1 MMKKTPNHSGRK
13 DIQMNDAELVRK
25 AQAGD
30 FDAFGR
36 LIEQYRPKIYG
47 LALRL
52 SKNRQDAEDIFQET
66 FLKAIDNIRR
76 FRGDSSFGT
85 WLYIIA
91 LNTVRARYRNR
102 EPKELLPL
110 DAYLPEHTGH
120 RDTGETPADWNDPLT
135 KLTADELRDRL
146 QAALDRLPLKY
157 RMPFVLRYTQDM
169 PVAEV
174 AKVLGLSLAAAKSR
188 ILRARLALQS
198 FLNDYLTEGKG
209 DGRMS

>member
-1 MMKKTPNHSGRK
+1 MEKSPNRSRK
-13 DIQMNDAELVRK
+13 NDIQRDETELVRK

-36 LIEQYRPKIYG
+36 LIDQYRTKIYG

-85 WLYIIA
+85 WLYVIA
-91 LNTVRARYRNR
+91 LNIVRARYKNR
-102 EPKELLPL
+102 EHEELLPL
-110 DAYLPEHTGH
+110 EDYLPGH
-120 RDTGETPADWNDPLT
+120 AGGREVESAFTDWSDPLAR
-135 KLTADELRDRL
+135 LTAEELRNRL
-146 QAALDRLPLKY
+146 QAAIGRLPLKY
-157 RMPFVLRYTQDM
+157 RMPFVLRYTQEM
-169 PVAEV
+169 SVAEV
-174 AKVLGLSLAAAKSR
+174 ATVLKISTAAAKSR

-198 FLNDYLTEGKG
+198 FLNDYLTEGTDHG
-209 DGRMS
+209 PLS